1 MRGVM
6 EQSRGLD
13 EAAMGVLAESV
24 KECVERGLVE
34 KQEMADMLR
43 VAELVLD
50 CDSEVTCES
59 WSLLVA
65 CITPQLPESAVLT
78 LATPLVLR
86 LCSYS
91 RPVFVRKAG
100 VGLLGV
106 LSSALPRS
114 FPAEVTEKMNLLT
127 QDTSYEVRK
136 CMCAV
141 LPRVLSDLGA
151 ADQLFSL
158 VERLLLDEE
167 MTVKRAA
174 VEMFAA
180 VIQLFSADVIAEKA
194 VALLVNEVLP
204 TEDAAYTAN
213 LMQGTGQFLSVL
225 CGNKQHEMLFST
237 LLQRYQAGLRD
248 SESMKLKGL
257 AALYDVCQAVNSTV
271 FDYSLRPI
279 YLSLSTDS
287 SSAVRQAASALFP
300 QLIHYLESFPD
311 DLRRLSEGFLSDND
325 CRWQVISRIH
335 DWPQSLLSERVM
347 EMLRDALISAK
358 QWRLQLLIVSSLQKV
373 LTPSFTRVI
382 YDLSFPTFLALLHTS
397 AALLRKQLTSF
408 LLQLLH
414 HTYQSSSRQLLLTK
428 LLEDF
433 AQSKTWTDRLVYV
446 EFCLGAVHL
455 VSGEFFRRYFVR
467 NVLGMAVDPVIS
479 VRIRLAMGL
488 DAIKWSIAGD
498 DAAEA
503 LLHEALVR
511 LCEDRC
517 ALIAEI
523 ASDAQSRMISPAFIQ
538 RLESGDR
545 EKEEENKQLYER
557 SMDEY
562 ERTVEEQR
570 RKRIIEDLA
579 AKTRASQSKDKQHSF
594 KRNSLKIPKA
604 AVTTKSRLSFSED
617 HADSPKGGSPKGTK
631 SIKRTR
637 K

>member
-1 MRGVM
+1 MGRVI
-6 EQSRGLD
+6 EQCRGLD
-13 EAAMGVLAESV
+13 EAAMTVLAESV
-24 KECVERGLVE
+24 RECVERGLVE
-34 KQEMADMLR
+34 QQDLADMLG

-59 WSLLVA
+59 WSLLVG
-65 CITPQLPESAVLT
+65 CITPQLPESAILT
-78 LATPLVLR
+78 LATPLILR
-86 LCSYS
+86 LCNYS
-91 RPVFVRKAG
+91 RPIFVRKAG
-100 VGLLGV
+100 VGLLSV

-114 FPAEVTEKMNLLT
+114 FPTEILDKMNLLT

-136 CMCAV
+136 CTCAV
-141 LPRVLSDLGA
+141 LPKVLSDLGT
-151 ADQLFSL
+151 ADQLFPS

-167 MTVKRAA
+167 IAVKRAA
-174 VEMFAA
+174 VEMFAS
-180 VIQLFSADVIAEKA
+180 VFQLFSADLIAEKA
-194 VALLVNEVLP
+194 VSLLVNEILP
-204 TEDAAYTAN
+204 MEDSAYIAN
-213 LMQGTGQFLSVL
+213 LMQGIGLFLSVL
-225 CGNKQHEMLFST
+225 CGNKQYEVLLST
-237 LLQRYQAGLRD
+237 LLQRYQIGLKD
-248 SESMKLKGL
+248 SETMKLKGL
-257 AALYDVCQAVNSTV
+257 AAFYDVCQAVNSTI

-300 QLIHYLESFPD
+300 QLIHYLESFPE

-325 CRWQVISRIH
+325 CKWQVISRIY

-347 EMLRDALISAK
+347 EMLRDTLINAK
-358 QWRLQLLIVSSLQKV
+358 QWRLRLLLVSSLQKV
-373 LTPSFTRVI
+373 LTPSLTQVI
-382 YDLSFPTFLALLHTS
+382 YDLSFPTLLALLHTS
-397 AALLRKQLTSF
+397 PALLRKEITSF

-414 HTYQSSSRQLLLTK
+414 HTYQSSHRQLLLTR

-433 AQSKTWTDRLVYV
+433 AQSKTWTDRLVYID
-446 EFCLGAVHL
+446 FCLGAVHL

-467 NVLGMAVDPVIS
+467 NVLGMAVDPVTSI
-479 VRIRLAMGL
+479 RIRIAMGL
-488 DAIKWSIAGD
+488 DEVKWAIAGD
-498 DAAEA
+498 EAAEA

-517 ALIAEI
+517 TLIVEI
-523 ASDAQSRMISPAFIQ
+523 ASETQSRMISPGFIK

-545 EKEEENKQLYER
+545 EKEEENKRLYER
-557 SMDEY
+557 SMNEY

-579 AKTRASQSKDKQHSF
+579 AKTRASQSKDKQHSY

-617 HADSPKGGSPKGTK
+617 HADSPKGSSPKGMK
-631 SIKRTR
+631 SSKRMR